1 MRSLPSLRPALL
13 VLALAGALAAAACE
27 TVGVVL
33 EPDWDGAL
41 PEGPDAQ
48 TLLDAG
54 PLDAG
59 ADTGALDGSQPD
71 AAALPDAASSADAAT
86 PPDAAVPVDAGP
98 PDAGLDASAP
108 ADAASPG
115 LDAAPVE
122 PPDAAAEPP
131 DADAPPLVAD
141 AAEAMDSGL

>member
-71 AAALPDAASSADAAT
+71 AAALPDASPDAAT

-108 ADAASPG
+108 ADAAAPG

-122 PPDAAAEPP
+122 PPDATAEPP
-131 DADAPPLVAD
+131 DADAPPLVD